1 MNRALIKVFF
11 LVKLTLLMS
20 LNSLTL
26 SGSQVG
32 KSEGLRQIAME
43 VSLLLTCCFI
53 SLILRFISLRT
64 LANT

>member
-1 MNRALIKVFF
+1 MQRTEDVIATAMFQSQRIN
-11 LVKLTLLMS
+11 LTDA
-20 LNSLTL
+20 L

-43 VSLLLTCCFI
+43 VSLLLTRRFI

>member
-1 MNRALIKVFF
+1 MRYS
-11 LVKLTLLMS
+11 MS
-20 LNSLTL
+20 ASEVCHSV

-43 VSLLLTCCFI
+43 VSLLLTRRFI